1 MAQIQMQT
9 HQGYIQADGRLDLID
24 KLVQLPKNIKVTVSW
39 EEVAEVKPLQD
50 GLTSEQDAAILFVE
64 GIRKINEK
72 GFSEDTLEAFR
83 KWDAGEF
90 KVNLEEREL

>member
-39 EEVAEVKPLQD
+39 EEEVKPHTQE
-50 GLTSEQDAAILFVE
+50 GLTPEQLAIKNAIADLHRIREGGLSEE
-64 GIRKINEK
+64 
-72 GFSEDTLEAFR
+72 TLKAFESLER
-83 KWDAGEF
+83 GDF
-90 KVNLEEREL
+90 KPVFEERLP